1 MISSVNAIATSVATL
16 SFFLLEYFKT
26 NPGQHIML
34 SMSTL
39 ITLSTFISNKS
50 ELLGFWFYQNRST
63 SLRPVYIKTNMYT
76 VLYL

>member
-1 MISSVNAIATSVATL
+1 
-16 SFFLLEYFKT
+16 
-26 NPGQHIML
+26 ML

>member
-1 MISSVNAIATSVATL
+1 
-16 SFFLLEYFKT
+16 
-26 NPGQHIML
+26 ML

-50 ELLGFWFYQNRST
+50 ELLGFLFYQNRST